1 MFLIEKRIYDEKG
14 KLEKIIISN
23 NNVSETLYFYS
34 SGEIFCRKLID
45 MKNEDEYIEYFSKKG
60 DTITKLKNN
69 YNWDYRVIFDI
80 NSRRYLK
87 LREKKLYY
95 NGRIYFGRVR
105 YYSGI
110 FLIEESYNKNG
121 KLNGISKM
129 SHYEDG
135 IISEIN
141 WKNGIIVLKNIN
153 E

>member
-45 MKNEDEYIEYFSKKG
+45 MKNEDEYIEYFSKQG

-69 YNWDYRVIFDI
+69 YNWEYKVIFDI
-80 NSRRYLK
+80 NSRKYLK
-87 LREKKLYY
+87 LKEQKLYY